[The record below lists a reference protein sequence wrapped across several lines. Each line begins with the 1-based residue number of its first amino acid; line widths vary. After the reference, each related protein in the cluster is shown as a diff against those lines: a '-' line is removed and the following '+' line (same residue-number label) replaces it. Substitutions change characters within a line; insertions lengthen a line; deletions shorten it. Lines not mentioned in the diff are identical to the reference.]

1 MGTDKDSVKDT
12 EDVKETDPALPD
24 AKKTVKGG
32 DQVTSV
38 IGEVGRWHLEKILI
52 VFLASAPGLCLIS
65 ERFELAN
72 FIYLLIKAYLTSSM
86 PDLSRQSRDSG
97 ALR

>member
-72 FIYLLIKAYLTSSM
+72 FYLIKAYLTSSM
-86 PDLSRQSRDSG
+86 PDSSRQSRGSG

>member
-1 MGTDKDSVKDT
+1 MGKGRGGGSGEEEK
-12 EDVKETDPALPD
+12 DPALPKP
-24 AKKTVKGG
+24 APKG
-32 DQVTSV
+32 DQICNV
-38 IGEVGRWHLEKILI
+38 IGEIGRWQLEKILI

-86 PDLSRQSRDSG
+86 PDLSRQSRSSG

>member
-24 AKKTVKGG
+24 TKKTVKGG

-65 ERFELAN
+65 ERFVLAN
-72 FIYLLIKAYLTSSM
+72 FFLLIKAYLTSSM

>member
-24 AKKTVKGG
+24 TKKTVKGG

-72 FIYLLIKAYLTSSM
+72 FYLIKDYLTSSM

>member
-24 AKKTVKGG
+24 TKKTVKGG

-72 FIYLLIKAYLTSSM
+72 FYLLIKAYLTSSM

>member
-24 AKKTVKGG
+24 TKKTVKGG

-72 FIYLLIKAYLTSSM
+72 FYLIKAYLTSSM
-86 PDLSRQSRDSG
+86 PDSSRQSRGSG